1 MMHENYHH
9 FTYRLRGLFSE
20 TQVCKRAGKVRI
32 SKALPS
38 CSTTAFRRC
47 GLSSGDGHRK
57 ISISSIVVDDY
68 QGAEHMANDRQ
79 HFPEFRAAGAIGSFL
94 LNFLVIASQIARLL
108 IVALLMAIEPIVGF
122 VLCGLALL
130 GVIASVIIRFSGAV
144 PSFPFWPMLA
154 MSVGLYF
161 AFLLYVFVARALVPQ
176 PHED

>member
-1 MMHENYHH
+1 MMHENCQR

-20 TQVCKRAGKVRI
+20 TQVCKPAGKVRI

-47 GLSSGDGHRK
+47 GLASVDGRRK
-57 ISISSIVVDDY
+57 MSINSIVVDDCR
-68 QGAEHMANDRQ
+68 GAEKMANDRQ
-79 HFPEFRAAGAIGSFL
+79 HFSQSRAAGPIGGFL
-94 LNFLVIASQIARLL
+94 LNVLVVASQIARLL

-130 GVIASVIIRFSGAV
+130 GVIVSVIIRFSGAV
-144 PSFPFWPMLA
+144 PNFPFWHMLA
-154 MSVGLYF
+154 MSIGLYF
-161 AFLLYVFVARALVPQ
+161 AFLLYVFVTRALVPQ

>member
-1 MMHENYHH
+1 MMHQNCQH
-9 FTYRLRGLFSE
+9 FTHRLRGLFSE
-20 TQVCKRAGKVRI
+20 TQVCKPAGKVRI

-38 CSTTAFRRC
+38 WSRTAFRRC
-47 GLSSGDGHRK
+47 GLLSANGRRT
-57 ISISSIVVDDY
+57 ISINSIVVDDY

-79 HFPEFRAAGAIGSFL
+79 HFPESRAAGAIGSFL
-94 LNFLVIASQIARLL
+94 LNVLVIASQIARLL

-144 PSFPFWPMLA
+144 PNFPFWHMLA

-161 AFLLYVFVARALVPQ
+161 AFLIYVFVGRALVPQ